1 MHDLLAQTLIL
12 LAASGLAVGL
22 LTAFRMPAVMG
33 YLLVGVALG
42 PHALDLIDSAE
53 HTRFLAELGL
63 IFLMFMVGLEFSIPT
78 ILRARRD
85 VLVAGSVQVGLTMAL
100 VAGGLILTGV
110 AVQPAIIMGGAIAMS
125 STAVTLK
132 QLAEQGE
139 ITSRHGRL
147 SLGILLF
154 QDLAT
159 LPLIILVGAWSQD
172 GTLAPLE
179 ILQQMAVAAGAL
191 VAAAVIARP
200 LIRVGFSWV
209 LRSRSADLFLLWVLM
224 TALGTAYAVHL
235 AGLAPPIG
243 AFIAGMVIGESEFR
257 HRVEEDIRPFRDVL
271 VGLFFITVG
280 MGIDLSA
287 IANYPGTILLWVLV
301 FAPAKALL
309 VFMTGLIAGA
319 HREASA
325 RTAVILAH
333 GGEFGLLLMALA
345 LQSGLVSPELGQ
357 PLLIALALTMG
368 LAPLIIQRN
377 HWAEW
382 PFGHRDR
389 RIAATEI
396 TIRAQSGNLHGHVI
410 LCGCGRVGR
419 LVATVLESAEI
430 GYIAIEGDL
439 SRYRTARRQGHEVV
453 FGDAR
458 HHRILEAAGLDRAL
472 LVIITFDHLNTV
484 ERILHRIKA
493 IEPSPASLVSTA
505 DDLDMARFARL
516 DATAVFPENLAAG
529 LELADR
535 ALLLCGRTQD
545 DAARIVNT
553 VRAELVQGP
562 GQ

>member
-1 MHDLLAQTLIL
+1 MHDLLAQTMIL

-22 LTAFRMPAVMG
+22 FTAFRMPAVMG

-53 HTRFLAELGL
+53 DTRFLAELGL

-78 ILRARRD
+78 IIRARRD

-100 VAGGLILTGV
+100 VAAGLVLTGV
-110 AVQPAIIMGGAIAMS
+110 DVQPAVIMGGAIAMS

-172 GTLAPLE
+172 GTLAPMA
-179 ILQQMAVAAGAL
+179 ILKQMAVAAAAL
-191 VAAAVIARP
+191 AAAAVIARP

-209 LRSRSADLFLLWVLM
+209 LKSRSADLFLLWVLM

-243 AFIAGMVIGESEFR
+243 AFVAGMVIGESEFR

-287 IANYPGTILLWVLV
+287 MGNYPGTILLWVIV
-301 FAPAKALL
+301 FAPVKALL
-309 VFMTGLIAGA
+309 VFVTGLIAGA

-345 LQSGLVSPELGQ
+345 LQSGLVSSELGQ

-382 PFGHRDR
+382 PFGRRDR

-396 TIRAQSGNLHGHVI
+396 SIRAQSGNLHDHVV

-430 GYIAIEGDL
+430 PYIAIEMDL
-439 SRYRTARRQGHEVV
+439 TRFRAARRQGHEVV

-472 LVIITFDHLNTV
+472 LVVITFDHHNAV
-484 ERILHRIKA
+484 ERVLHRIKA
-493 IEPSPASLVSTA
+493 LDPAPASLVSTA
-505 DDLDMARFARL
+505 DDLDVAHFARL

-535 ALLLCGRTQD
+535 ALLLCGKTQD

-553 VRAELVQGP
+553 VRAELIQG
-562 GQ
+562 

>member
-1 MHDLLAQTLIL
+1 MHDLLARSLIL
-12 LAASGLAVGL
+12 LAASGLAVGFF
-22 LTAFRMPAVMG
+22 TAFRMPAVMG

-53 HTRFLAELGL
+53 DTRFLAELGL
-63 IFLMFMVGLEFSIPT
+63 ILLMFMVGLEFSIPT

-85 VLVAGSVQVGLTMAL
+85 VLVAGTVQVGMTMGL
-100 VAGGLILTGV
+100 VSGGLVLMGV
-110 AVQPAIIMGGAIAMS
+110 GLQPAIIMGGAIAMS

-147 SLGILLF
+147 ALGILLF

-172 GTLAPLE
+172 GTLAPTE
-179 ILQQMAVAAGAL
+179 ILKQMAVATAAL
-191 VAAAVIARP
+191 VAAALIARP
-200 LIRVGFSWV
+200 VIHIAFSWV
-209 LRSRSADLFLLWVLM
+209 LRTRSAELFLLWVLLA
-224 TALGTAYAVHL
+224 ALGTAYAVNL

-243 AFIAGMVIGESEFR
+243 AFVAGMVIGESEFR

-287 IANYPGTILLWVLV
+287 ITSFPGAIILWVLV
-301 FAPAKALL
+301 FIPAKALL
-309 VFMTGLIAGA
+309 VFVTGLVAGA

-345 LQSGLVSPELGQ
+345 LQAGLVSPALGQ
-357 PLLIALALTMG
+357 PVLIALALTMG
-368 LAPLIIQRN
+368 LAPLFIQRN

-382 PFGHRDR
+382 PFGRRDR
-389 RIAATEI
+389 RIAATEVS
-396 TIRAQSGNLHGHVI
+396 IRAQSGSFHDHVI

-419 LVATVLESAEI
+419 LVATVLESAGI
-430 GYIAIEGDL
+430 AYIAIETDL
-439 SRYRTARRQGHEVV
+439 SRFRAARRQGHEVV

-472 LVIITFDHLNTV
+472 LVVVTFDHLNTV
-484 ERILHRIKA
+484 ERILHRIKGL
-493 IEPSPASLVSTA
+493 EPAPASLVSTA

-516 DATAVFPENLAAG
+516 AATAVFPENLAAG
-529 LELADR
+529 LALADR
-535 ALLLCGRTQD
+535 ALLLCGKTQD

-553 VRAELVQGP
+553 VRAELIQE
-562 GQ
+562 

>member
-1 MHDLLAQTLIL
+1 MHDLLARTLIL
-12 LAASGLAVGL
+12 LAASGLAVGFFS
-22 LTAFRMPAVMG
+22 AFRMPAATG

-42 PHALDLIDSAE
+42 PHGFNLIGSAQD
-53 HTRFLAELGL
+53 TQFLAELGL

-78 ILRARRD
+78 VLGARWD
-85 VLVAGSVQVGLTMAL
+85 VLGAGSLQVGMTMAL
-100 VAGGLILTGV
+100 VAMGLFLIGV

-125 STAVTLK
+125 STAIALK

-147 SLGILLF
+147 ALGILLF

-159 LPLIILVGAWSQD
+159 LPLLILADAWSKD
-172 GTLAPLE
+172 GTLAPMA
-179 ILQQMAVAAGAL
+179 ILKQMAVATAAL
-191 VAAAVIARP
+191 LAAAIIARP
-200 LIRVGFSWV
+200 LIRLGFSWV
-209 LRSRSADLFLLWVLM
+209 LKSRSADLFLLWVLM
-224 TALGTAYAVHL
+224 TALGTAYVVHL

-243 AFIAGMVIGESEFR
+243 AFVAGMVIGESEFR

-287 IANYPGTILLWVLV
+287 ITSFPGSIILWVLV
-301 FAPAKALL
+301 FVPAKALL
-309 VFMTGLIAGA
+309 AFATGLIAGV

-325 RTAVILAH
+325 RAAVILAH

-345 LQSGLVSPELGQ
+345 LQSGIVSPELGQ
-357 PLLIALALTMG
+357 PMLIALALTMG
-368 LAPLIIQRN
+368 LAPLVIQRN

-382 PFGHRDR
+382 PFGRRDR
-389 RIAATEI
+389 RFAATEAS
-396 TIRAQSGNLHGHVI
+396 IRAQSGDFHDHVI

-419 LVATVLESAEI
+419 LVATVLESADI
-430 GYIAIEGDL
+430 PYIAIETDL
-439 SRYRTARRQGHEVV
+439 SRYRAARRQSHEVV

-458 HHRILEAAGLDRAL
+458 HYRILEAVGLERAL
-472 LVIITFDHLNTV
+472 LVVITFDHRNTV
-484 ERILHRIKA
+484 ERVLHRIKA
-493 IEPSPASLVSTA
+493 LETAPASLVSTA
-505 DDLDMARFARL
+505 DDLDMAHLARL

-535 ALLLCGRTQD
+535 ALLLCGKTQD

-553 VRAELVQGP
+553 VRAGLVQG
-562 GQ
+562 

>member
-1 MHDLLAQTLIL
+1 MHDLLARTLIL
-12 LAASGLAVGL
+12 LAASGLAVGI
-22 LTAFRMPAVMG
+22 LTVFRMPAVMG

-53 HTRFLAELGL
+53 DTRFLAELGL

-85 VLVAGSVQVGLTMAL
+85 VLVAGSVQVGMTMAL
-100 VAGGLILTGV
+100 VAGGLVLTGV
-110 AVQPAIIMGGAIAMS
+110 AMQPAIIMGGAIAMS

-159 LPLIILVGAWSQD
+159 LPLIILVGAWSQN
-172 GTLAPLE
+172 GSLAPMA
-179 ILQQMAVAAGAL
+179 ILQQMAVASAAL
-191 VAAAVIARP
+191 VAAAVVARP
-200 LIRVGFSWV
+200 LIRLGFSWV
-209 LRSRSADLFLLWVLM
+209 LKSRSADLFLLWVLM

-243 AFIAGMVIGESEFR
+243 AFVAGMVIGESEFR

-287 IANYPGTILLWVLV
+287 VTSFPGAILLWVLV
-301 FAPAKALL
+301 FLPAKALL
-309 VFMTGLIAGA
+309 TFVTGLIAGA

-345 LQSGLVSPELGQ
+345 LQSGLVSPDLGQ
-357 PLLIALALTMG
+357 PVLIALALTMG
-368 LAPLIIQRN
+368 LAPLVIQRN

-382 PFGHRDR
+382 PFGRRDR
-389 RIAATEI
+389 RIAATEVS
-396 TIRAQSGNLHGHVI
+396 IRAQSGSLQDHVI

-430 GYIAIEGDL
+430 AYIAIETDL
-439 SRYRTARRQGHEVV
+439 SRFQTARRQGHEVV

-458 HHRILEAAGLDRAL
+458 HHRILEAAGLDRAV
-472 LVIITFDHLNTV
+472 LVVITFDHLNTV

-493 IEPSPASLVSTA
+493 LEPAPASLVSTA
-505 DDLDMARFARL
+505 DDLDMAPVARL
-516 DATAVFPENLAAG
+516 EATAVFPENLAAG
-529 LELADR
+529 LALADR
-535 ALLLCGRTQD
+535 ALLLCGKSQD

-553 VRAELVQGP
+553 VRAELIEA
-562 GQ
+562 